1 MCRAAHLVRVRVG
14 ARARAKGRVRVR
26 VRVRVTARGRVG
38 VGVGVGVGGGVGG
51 GGGVG
56 ASLVAQ
62 LLLSGCH
69 GVEEVDRDVD
79 LLRVVLGRRHALV
92 ARGG

>member
-1 MCRAAHLVRVRVG
+1 MRVRVG
-14 ARARAKGRVRVR
+14 VGVRGRGGGRG
-26 VRVRVTARGRVG
+26 RGRVG